1 MAKTR
6 KHEKNLAKVQ
16 SMIDGTYDSEFGKIQ
31 VGQYSPTEKVRKVGD
46 VWTDS
51 DGIRWEQKEG
61 FRVKGS
67 TIGKHYSWD
76 MKCKDCGTLCSSTK
90 GEMAKLNNKT
100 YIRMNRCYYCQIDY
114 EAMLKSR
121 IIGESNTK
129 HYFWVKLMQIKR
141 WLEMDQEAE
150 QRMLAIFNTETD
162 NSKLDNAL
170 ANANIADAREAAK

>member
-76 MKCKDCGTLCSSTK
+76 MKCKDCGTLCSSR
-90 GEMAKLNNKT
+90 
-100 YIRMNRCYYCQIDY
+100 Y
-114 EAMLKSR
+114 
-121 IIGESNTK
+121 
-129 HYFWVKLMQIKR
+129 
-141 WLEMDQEAE
+141 
-150 QRMLAIFNTETD
+150 
-162 NSKLDNAL
+162 
-170 ANANIADAREAAK
+170 

>member
-1 MAKTR
+1 
-6 KHEKNLAKVQ
+6 
-16 SMIDGTYDSEFGKIQ
+16 
-31 VGQYSPTEKVRKVGD
+31 
-46 VWTDS
+46 
-51 DGIRWEQKEG
+51 
-61 FRVKGS
+61 
-67 TIGKHYSWD
+67 
-76 MKCKDCGTLCSSTK
+76 MKCKDCCTLCSSTK